1 MTAWAEYPYR
11 PWTMPARGNKLADHA
26 EATLLSWLS
35 SGRYRPGD
43 RIPPEHDLTRALG
56 VSRRTLRQAL
66 RRLEERGTI
75 LRRRGSGTFVGSLE
89 SLGPSLDAGLE
100 MFESY
105 TEMARRQGLEV
116 KPRAIRIRAVHPTP
130 EVAQALRIPQEESI
144 VEVRRLLE
152 IDGEPAIFIIASVR
166 RVPELPPAAE
176 LRRELEAG
184 RMMIGDV
191 LLEHGAQIGVARA
204 EIGAR
209 LVSPDDE
216 IGRALE
222 VEQPTAVLDITET
235 VMDAAGQPVQHSHT
249 TYAPGKLTLHV
260 MRGSHPTEPP
270 AVEAPPAEAGAGD
283 GA

>member
-1 MTAWAEYPYR
+1 MAAWAEYQYR
-11 PWTMPARGNKLADHA
+11 SRMMPAPGNKLADHA
-26 EATLLSWLS
+26 EVALLGWLS

-43 RIPPEHDLTRALG
+43 RLPPEHDLTRALG

-100 MFESY
+100 MLESY

-116 KPRAIRIRAVHPTP
+116 KPRKMRIRVVHPTP
-130 EVAQALRIPQEESI
+130 EVAQALQIPQEESV
-144 VEVRRLLE
+144 VEVRRTLE
-152 IDGEPAIFIIASVR
+152 IDGEPAIFIVASVR
-166 RVPELPPAAE
+166 RVPELPAPAE
-176 LRRELEAG
+176 LRRELQAG

-191 LLEHGAQIGVARA
+191 LAEHGARVGVARA
-204 EIGAR
+204 DIGAR
-209 LVSPDDE
+209 LVTGEDE
-216 IGRALE
+216 IGSELGIG
-222 VEQPTAVLDITET
+222 QPTAVLDIVET
-235 VMDAAGQPVQHSHT
+235 LMDEAGEPVQHSHT

-270 AVEAPPAEAGAGD
+270 AVELPPTERRAGD
-283 GA
+283 GV